1 MAELEIR
8 TIIFALV
15 GGIIPAILWLWFWLK
30 EDDRR
35 PEPKLLLLLTFLIGM
50 VSVFIVLP
58 IQRLFEGLPIDSN
71 ILVVIWASIEEIVKF
86 LVVYIVALNSKA
98 ADEPVDFAIYMI
110 IGALGF
116 AALEN
121 ALFLIDPIDLKDATI
136 TLITG
141 NLRFLGA
148 MLLHAVSSAGI
159 GIALGL
165 SFYRNWFARR
175 IFLGIG
181 IMGAITLHS
190 TFNFLIINNDGSLLN
205 VFSLLWVVTIII
217 LLIFE
222 QLRRMAY

>member
-1 MAELEIR
+1 MAELELR
-8 TIIFALV
+8 TIAFALI
-15 GGIIPAILWLWFWLK
+15 GGIIPALLWLWFWLK
-30 EDDRR
+30 EDDQK
-35 PEPKLLLLLTFLIGM
+35 PEPRLLLLLTFLIGM
-50 VSVFIVLP
+50 ISVFIVLP
-58 IQRLFEGLPIDSN
+58 IQKIFEGLPLSEN
-71 ILVVIWASIEEIVKF
+71 VLVIIWATIEELVKF
-86 LVVYIVALNSKA
+86 FVVWVIALNSKW

-121 ALFLIDPIDLKDATI
+121 ALFLIDPIDLRDSTV

-165 SFYRNWFARR
+165 SYYRGWFAKK
-175 IFLGIG
+175 IFLSIG
-181 IMGAITLHS
+181 ILGAITLHS
-190 TFNFLIINNDGSLLN
+190 TFNFLIIKGNGSLLN
-205 VFSLLWVVTIII
+205 VFSLLWVVTIIV

-222 QLRRMAY
+222 ELRRMS